1 MHSPGI
7 TTSSHAQPRD
17 DGRQSRKKPTRDKK
31 GPPPDKKGPTRIK
44 KRPTPDKKGPARE
57 KKRGRPGTDQPR
69 KIGSRRNK
77 SPGSQSGDQPK
88 RPETYRSASAF
99 CGLLNIVVVSVK
111 YSRWPGW
118 PTALRLKKAV

>member
-7 TTSSHAQPRD
+7 TTSSHAQPRE

-31 GPPPDKKGPTRIK
+31 GPTRIKKGPTRIRK
-44 KRPTPDKKGPARE
+44 
-57 KKRGRPGTDQPR
+57 GRPGVKKKPTRIKKGRPGMDQPR

-77 SPGSQSGDQPK
+77 SPGSRSGDQPK